1 MPDSDY
7 FTFKGEEIKNVRLS
21 RGLKRR
27 FILKTRIG
35 SYKKEKKELRMQK
48 GDEIIAF
55 VNDIPI
61 YRNEVEYRKRLAEI
75 AYGSRDNEFVD
86 SFAAI
91 VREKVFSSAH
101 KNNKSSVLL
110 HRRLGFKV
118 ISDENERYRYE
129 ISGAAGIF

>member
-1 MPDSDY
+1 MAVN
-7 FTFKGEEIKNVRLS
+7 IKD
-21 RGLKRR
+21 
-27 FILKTRIG
+27 RIG
-35 SYKKEKKELRMQK
+35 NYKKRKKELRMQK

-91 VREKVFSSAH
+91 VREKVFSSTH

-118 ISDENERYRYE
+118 ISDKNERYRYE
-129 ISGAAGIF
+129 ISGDELLGFFNRIFKKGN